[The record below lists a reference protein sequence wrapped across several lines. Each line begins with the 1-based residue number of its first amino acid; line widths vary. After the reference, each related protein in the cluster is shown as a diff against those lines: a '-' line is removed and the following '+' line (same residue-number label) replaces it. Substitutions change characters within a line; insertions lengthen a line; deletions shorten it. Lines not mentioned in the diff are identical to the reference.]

1 MSESTVEND
10 TNTIWERFLAR
21 VIEWLAMDFWAN
33 DKKNAKTKQSI
44 EGMLD
49 DINEYREDG
58 ILEDSDLT
66 NTMDRIK
73 GIAKG
78 YANTNFA
85 MPGGRRSANPVLT
98 ETWGLIENNP
108 QLLISLFTI
117 RGGEVKTMEE
127 SIKLGIGRIRTVVK
141 ENDFKTASEVVDFLT
156 LEAETPQTEVEVNEG

>member
-1 MSESTVEND
+1 MSESQVEND
-10 TNTIWERFLAR
+10 TNTIWERFLTR

-33 DKKNAKTKQSI
+33 DKKDAKSKQSI
-44 EGMLD
+44 EGMLS
-49 DINEYREDG
+49 DINEYREEG

-117 RGGEVKTMEE
+117 RGGDVKTMEE

-141 ENDFKTASEVVDFLT
+141 DNDFKTASEVVDFLT
-156 LEAETPQTEVEVNEG
+156 LEAETTETEVEVNEG